1 MSDIKISFSK
11 LQTLSNCQ
19 YEYKYRYIDKEK
31 VLEIFI
37 QK

>member
-31 VLEIFI
+31 SFGNI
-37 QK
+37 